1 LEAILGFMQIPLQAR
16 QTESGESV
24 AQPVAQAVSHGLLSD
39 AYGWTKDNVLKPFA
53 NGVLVSVN
61 DVSEGTN
68 WLAKKANLPEVMP
81 HIAEWKS
88 APIKPDSAASYVR
101 GCAGFAGDVA
111 PLIVV
116 AAVAKFGQRFSFL
129 KGAEREEP
137 ISPFAPVE
145 NNEIRF
151 NSRGHIGGETEG
163 NVYDNLDGTVT
174 KVFHANDHDV
184 QGTVSLYQRLHS
196 IGVNVPEVLQYG
208 TTAEGKPAIVMQ
220 RIGDGD
226 HLKFKLTTGAIQGA
240 EKESLRKQ
248 YYALGDK
255 LAQHKISIDWNTS
268 NMIFD
273 KNKLYVVDPSWLK
286 EQPMSKAIVDLFAGP
301 IGPR

>member
-1 LEAILGFMQIPLQAR
+1 MQDPAQAR
-16 QTESGESV
+16 HIETGEPV
-24 AQPVAQAVSHGLLSD
+24 AQPVASSASHSLLSD
-39 AYGWTKDNVLKPFA
+39 AYGWTKENVMKPFA

-68 WLAKKANLPEVMP
+68 WLAKKASLSEFMP
-81 HIAEWKS
+81 HVDEWKT
-88 APIKPDSAASYVR
+88 APVKSDSAASYVR
-101 GCAGFAGDVA
+101 GCAGLVGEVA
-111 PLIVV
+111 PLIVA
-116 AAVAKFGQRFSFL
+116 AAVAKGAQRFSFL

-137 ISPFAPVE
+137 LRPFAPVE
-145 NNEIRF
+145 NREISF
-151 NSRGHIGGETEG
+151 NSHGHIGGETEG

-184 QGTVSLYQRLHS
+184 QKTVSLFQRLHN
-196 IGVNVPEVLQYG
+196 IGVDVPEVLQYG
-208 TTAEGKPAIVMQ
+208 TTAEGKPAMVMQ
-220 RIGDGD
+220 RLGDGD
-226 HLKFKLTTGAIQGA
+226 HLKFKLSVGAIQGA

-255 LAQHKISIDWNTS
+255 LAQNKITIDWNTS

-286 EQPMSKAIVDLFAGP
+286 EAPMSKAMVDLFAGP

>member
-1 LEAILGFMQIPLQAR
+1 MKDPTQAR
-16 QTESGESV
+16 HMENGESV
-24 AQPVAQAVSHGLLSD
+24 AQPVAQSASHSLLSD
-39 AYGWTKDNVLKPFA
+39 AYGWTKENVMKPFA

-61 DVSEGTN
+61 DVSDGTN
-68 WLAKKANLPEVMP
+68 WLAKNASLPEVMP

-88 APIKPDSAASYVR
+88 EPVKPDSAASYVR
-101 GCAGFAGDVA
+101 GCAGFVGEVA
-111 PLIVV
+111 PLIVA
-116 AAVAKFGQRFSFL
+116 AAVAKMGQRFSFL

-137 ISPFAPVE
+137 IRPFTPVE
-145 NNEIRF
+145 NNEISF

-184 QGTVSLYQRLHS
+184 QKTVSLFQRLHG
-196 IGVNVPEVLQYG
+196 IGVNVPEILQYG
-208 TTAEGKPAIVMQ
+208 TTAEGKPAMVMQ
-220 RIGDGD
+220 RLGDGD
-226 HLKFKLTTGAIQGA
+226 NLKFKLLTGAIQGA

-255 LAQHKISIDWNTS
+255 LAQNKITIDWNTS

-273 KNKLYVVDPSWLK
+273 NNKLYVADPSWLK
-286 EQPMSKAIVDLFAGP
+286 EAPMSKAIVDLFAGHV
-301 IGPR
+301 GPR